1 MAWSYA
7 SPAPA
12 ARHYAGNNGVWI
24 DYSSYRVMSGIAQ
37 MRLTDVTPD
46 NGVQF
51 TSCSFQVQL
60 VDSGGAVLGSGTLN
74 KTWGV
79 TPGFTT
85 LSSGLP
91 MPPRGYRLRVK
102 GSLYGNVPGIGTAA
116 LAGNWTGELRWGS
129 P

>member
-1 MAWSYA
+1 MAWTYA
-7 SPAPA
+7 NPAPA

-24 DYSSYRVMSGIAQ
+24 TYSTYRTMSGIVQ

-60 VDSGGAVLGSGTLN
+60 IDSAGAVWGSGTLN

-79 TPGFTT
+79 MPGFT
-85 LSSGLP
+85 GLTAGLTP
-91 MPPRGYRLRVK
+91 KPLRLRVK
-102 GSLYGNVPGIGTAA
+102 GSLYGYVPGIGTAA
-116 LAGNWTGELRWGS
+116 LAGDWTGQLRWGS